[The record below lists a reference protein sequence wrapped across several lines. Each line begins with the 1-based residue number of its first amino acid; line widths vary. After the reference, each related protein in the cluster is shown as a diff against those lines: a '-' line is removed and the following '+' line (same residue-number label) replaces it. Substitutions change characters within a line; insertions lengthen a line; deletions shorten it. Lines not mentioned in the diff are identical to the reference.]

1 MLFLIGLM
9 LLIPMTV
16 SAQDIS
22 FEWLRWDTT
31 INLETSDKMTLVETQ
46 EFRILSGTV
55 RRGSRSWEDPVEIES
70 IYYVGQGVAP
80 VELGRSTSE
89 QPGTYSV
96 TRSGEE
102 TTINY
107 FLPQSA
113 QGGDTFVIQM
123 TYAATTPASGV
134 LDWYVIP
141 DDHGAP
147 VVSSTVTLNFLEGQA
162 PDPRLVR
169 VLSGDAAVEGGAN
182 TIVIQSR
189 GTIDANTPFEIQL
202 PFGSGVGAAA
212 GSASGSSSVP
222 QPAATAATGGFAAP
236 EEPARESGGGLD
248 LGGILPI
255 LCILGVVILLGGG
268 GLLGKLSGGLL
279 GGLGGGSTGGGIFGG
294 GSGGGIFGGGTS
306 SGSGGGIFG
315 GRTGGGIFGGGS
327 SRRTPTGGG
336 TTSSGRGFRRSSS
349 QSRSVSQIRGG
360 KKGGGGSAGL
370 G

>member
-1 MLFLIGLM
+1 L
-9 LLIPMTV
+9 PE
-16 SAQDIS
+16 SAQ
-22 FEWLRWDTT
+22 
-31 INLETSDKMTLVETQ
+31 
-46 EFRILSGTV
+46 
-55 RRGSRSWEDPVEIES
+55 
-70 IYYVGQGVAP
+70 A
-80 VELGRSTSE
+80 
-89 QPGTYSV
+89 
-96 TRSGEE
+96 
-102 TTINY
+102 
-107 FLPQSA
+107 
-113 QGGDTFVIQM
+113 GDTFVIQM
-123 TYAATTPASGV
+123 TYTATTPASGV
-134 LDWYVIP
+134 LDWYIIP

-147 VVSSTVTLNFLEGQA
+147 VLSSTVTLNFLEGQA

-202 PFGSGVGAAA
+202 PFGSGVGSAA

-236 EEPARESGGGLD
+236 AEPEAESGGGLD

-268 GLLGKLSGGLL
+268 GLLGKLAGGLLGGGL
-279 GGLGGGSTGGGIFGG
+279 GGLGGGTGGGIFGG

-306 SGSGGGIFG
+306 GGSGGGIFG

-336 TTSSGRGFRRSSS
+336 TTSSGRGFRRSAS